1 MSTLANVGFF
11 FATTV
16 LLKINEMSSL
26 CVPSPRKVVGEFV
39 TILAKIRLRNVRV
52 RAALR
57 ASLEFNS
64 ISTFPHR
71 TNISLLLVGQDQEGM
86 VIAGVGVVVV
96 VASSSSHSITL
107 AISLVQLQQPF

>member
-1 MSTLANVGFF
+1 MCAES
-11 FATTV
+11 
-16 LLKINEMSSL
+16 
-26 CVPSPRKVVGEFV
+26 SPRKVVGEFV

-52 RAALR
+52 RRRAALR

-96 VASSSSHSITL
+96 ASSSSHSITL
-107 AISLVQLQQPF
+107 AISLVQLQQPFLE

>member
-1 MSTLANVGFF
+1 MWDF

-16 LLKINEMSSL
+16 LLKINEMSSV

-52 RAALR
+52 RRRAALR

-96 VASSSSHSITL
+96 ASSSSHSITL
-107 AISLVQLQQPF
+107 AISLVQLQQPFLE